1 MARLGGVETTAA
13 RDVWHDLGGGWWR
26 LTVPDPY
33 RGANVY
39 LLVDHG
45 IYLVDAG
52 HGSPEALAFLVRALQ
67 ARGIS
72 PGSLAGVIYT
82 HPHVDHMGGGVLLAE
97 QWPQVKHLAHR
108 ETVEIARDYPG
119 WVERTHRCVPD
130 ALAGHYPELAGEL
143 TSPATRVWAESYY
156 LAPGSLEVVPLADGQ
171 EISLGRTRLVVLYT
185 PGHQEK
191 HITLYCPQRRAVI
204 TGDLLIG
211 ASTSIQLFTGGNVG
225 QYYRSLDRM
234 RRVKADMF
242 YPGHGHPRP
251 LGPALDLAEKTV
263 HGQEEQIRQI
273 LSAGPLT
280 AAQVAGKMFPRLPP
294 APGILLT
301 LGLVLSHLT
310 HLVEEGAV
318 KVEEREGIRYY
329 CLQPHWDGG
338 GAG

>member
-1 MARLGGVETTAA
+1 MRRAGKSMARLEGGETITA

-39 LLVDHG
+39 LLVDDG

-52 HGSPEALAFLVRALQ
+52 HGSPGTLAFLVRALE
-67 ARGIS
+67 AKGIS
-72 PGSLAGVIYT
+72 PESLAGVIYT

-97 QWPQVKHLAHR
+97 QWPQVQHLAHQDV
-108 ETVEIARDYPG
+108 VEIARDYPG
-119 WVERTHRCVPD
+119 WVARTHRCVPD
-130 ALAGHYPELAGEL
+130 ALAGYYPELAGEL

-171 EISLGRTRLVVLYT
+171 EISLGRTRLEILYT

-191 HITLYCPQRRAVI
+191 HIALYCPQRRAVI

-211 ASTSIQLFTGGNVG
+211 SSTSIQLFTGGNVG
-225 QYYRSLDRM
+225 QYYRSLDLM
-234 RRVKADMF
+234 RGVSADLL
-242 YPGHGHPRP
+242 YPGHGNLRP
-251 LGPALDLAEKTV
+251 LAPALDLAEKTV
-263 HGQEEQIRQI
+263 RSQEEEIKQI
-273 LSAGPLT
+273 LSASPLT
-280 AAQVAGKMFPRLPP
+280 AAQVAGKMFPHLPP

-310 HLVEEGAV
+310 HLAQEGTV
-318 KVEEREGIRYY
+318 KVEERDGIRLYRRS
-329 CLQPHWDGG
+329 
-338 GAG
+338 